1 MKQQAIFN
9 LLKNTFGQNNLLT
22 VPTLLVKK
30 LKGDHC
36 AALFLGQ
43 LIYWAGKGVNPDGWI
58 YKTYQEW
65 EEELFIKKDKAM
77 AIKKKLEELNLIT
90 TMVKKIGNTPVL
102 HYKVNQET
110 LIEFLLG
117 TCEKEGDDKPED
129 KELDTP
135 SDNEEE
141 PKSNEEP
148 SDDNSDNQDQREEE
162 NKGENRNFRK
172 SEIPKVGKTHFPK
185 WEIPTFQES
194 GQNPLSISNINY
206 IINYIHKLLSLPE
219 SLSENLSEKLEF
231 KAQELSSGKNEREK
245 EFLITAKKIHEVFLS
260 CNIKP
265 NTKFKDFLKSDF
277 ITGITMLYDQ
287 KIYVS
292 LETLLSSCEN
302 YAKVLALKREE
313 STWWKAVLPFDRFCQ
328 NKIISKFLPENF
340 NLGDFILEK
349 ERSKKTKDYN
359 NSWVKNF
366 ETIPF

>member
-43 LIYWAGKGVNPDGWI
+43 LIYWTGKGANPDGWI

-110 LIEFLLG
+110 LIEFLLE
-117 TCEKEGDDKPED
+117 TREKEGEDKLED
-129 KELDTP
+129 KEHDTP
-135 SDNEEE
+135 SDNEE
-141 PKSNEEP
+141 KSKSDEEP
-148 SDDNSDNQDQREEE
+148 SDDTSYNQDQKEEE
-162 NKGENRNFRK
+162 TNGKSGNFRK

-185 WEIPTFQES
+185 SEIPTFQES
-194 GQNPLSISNINY
+194 GQNQLSISNINY
-206 IINYIHKLLSLPE
+206 IINYIHKLLSLSEP
-219 SLSENLSEKLEF
+219 LSENLSEK
-231 KAQELSSGKNEREK
+231 NEREE
-245 EFLITAKKIHEVFLS
+245 EFLVITKKIHEVFLS

-265 NTKFKDFLKSDF
+265 NTKFKDFLESDF
-277 ITGITMLYDQ
+277 ITGITTLYDQ

-313 STWWKAVLPFDRFCQ
+313 NTWWKAVLPFDRFCQ

-340 NLGDFILEK
+340 NLEDFILEK
-349 ERSKKTKDYN
+349 ERSKKAKDYN

>member
-43 LIYWAGKGVNPDGWI
+43 LIYWTGKGANPDGWI

-77 AIKKKLEELNLIT
+77 SIKKKLEELNLIT

-110 LIEFLLG
+110 LIEFLLE
-117 TCEKEGDDKPED
+117 TREKEGEDKLED
-129 KELDTP
+129 KEHDTP
-135 SDNEEE
+135 SDNEE
-141 PKSNEEP
+141 KSKSDEEP
-148 SDDNSDNQDQREEE
+148 SDDTSYNQDQKEEE
-162 NKGENRNFRK
+162 TNGESGNFRK

-185 WEIPTFQES
+185 SEIPTFQES
-194 GQNPLSISNINY
+194 GQNQLSISNINY
-206 IINYIHKLLSLPE
+206 IINYIHKLLSLSEP
-219 SLSENLSEKLEF
+219 LSENLSK
-231 KAQELSSGKNEREK
+231 KNEREE
-245 EFLITAKKIHEVFLS
+245 EFLVITKKIHEVFLS

-265 NTKFKDFLKSDF
+265 NTKFKDFLESDF
-277 ITGITMLYDQ
+277 ITGITTLYDQ

-340 NLGDFILEK
+340 NLDDFISEK

-359 NSWVKNF
+359 NGWVKNF

>member
-43 LIYWAGKGVNPDGWI
+43 LIYWSGKGANPDGWI

-110 LIEFLLG
+110 LIEFLLE
-117 TCEKEGDDKPED
+117 TREKERDDKLED
-129 KELDTP
+129 KEHDTP
-135 SDNEEE
+135 SDNEE
-141 PKSNEEP
+141 KSKSDEES
-148 SDDNSDNQDQREEE
+148 SDDTSYNQDQKEEE
-162 NKGENRNFRK
+162 TNGESGNFRK

-185 WEIPTFQES
+185 SEIPTFQES

-206 IINYIHKLLSLPE
+206 IINYIHKLLSLSEP
-219 SLSENLSEKLEF
+219 LSENLSK
-231 KAQELSSGKNEREK
+231 KNEREE
-245 EFLITAKKIHEVFLS
+245 EFLVITKKIHEVFLS

-265 NTKFKDFLKSDF
+265 NTKFKDFLESDF
-277 ITGITMLYDQ
+277 ITGITTLYDQ

-340 NLGDFILEK
+340 NLDDFISEK

-359 NSWVKNF
+359 NSWVKSF

>member
-43 LIYWAGKGVNPDGWI
+43 LIYWTGKGANPDGWI

-77 AIKKKLEELNLIT
+77 SIKKKLEELNLIT

-110 LIEFLLG
+110 LIEFLLE
-117 TCEKEGDDKPED
+117 TREKEGDDKPED
-129 KELDTP
+129 KEHDTP
-135 SDNEEE
+135 SDNGEE

-148 SDDNSDNQDQREEE
+148 SDDNSDNQDQREKEK
-162 NKGENRNFRK
+162 KGKSRNFRK

-185 WEIPTFQES
+185 SEIPTFQES

-206 IINYIHKLLSLPE
+206 IINYIHKLLSLSEP
-219 SLSENLSEKLEF
+219 LSENLSK
-231 KAQELSSGKNEREK
+231 KNEREE
-245 EFLITAKKIHEVFLS
+245 EFLVITKKIHEVFLS

-265 NTKFKDFLKSDF
+265 NTKFKDFLESDF

-340 NLGDFILEK
+340 NLEDFILEK
-349 ERSKKTKDYN
+349 ERSKKTKNYN
-359 NSWVKNF
+359 NGWVKNF

>member
-43 LIYWAGKGVNPDGWI
+43 LIYWTGKGANPDGWI

-77 AIKKKLEELNLIT
+77 SIKKKLEKLNLIT

-110 LIEFLLG
+110 LIEFLLE
-117 TCEKEGDDKPED
+117 TREKEGDDKLED
-129 KELDTP
+129 KEHDTP
-135 SDNEEE
+135 SDNEE
-141 PKSNEEP
+141 KSKSDEEP
-148 SDDNSDNQDQREEE
+148 SDDTSYNQDQKEEE
-162 NKGENRNFRK
+162 TNGESGNFRK

-185 WEIPTFQES
+185 SEIPTFQES

-206 IINYIHKLLSLPE
+206 IINYIHKLLSLSEP
-219 SLSENLSEKLEF
+219 LSENLSK
-231 KAQELSSGKNEREK
+231 KNEREE
-245 EFLITAKKIHEVFLS
+245 EFLVITKKIHEVFLS

-265 NTKFKDFLKSDF
+265 NTKFKDFLESDF

-313 STWWKAVLPFDRFCQ
+313 STWWKAILPFDRFCQ

-340 NLGDFILEK
+340 NLEDFISEK

-359 NSWVKNF
+359 NGWVKNF

>member
-1 MKQQAIFN
+1 MKQQTIFN

-43 LIYWAGKGVNPDGWI
+43 LIYWTGKGANPDGWI

-77 AIKKKLEELNLIT
+77 SIKKKLEELNLIT

-110 LIEFLLG
+110 LIEFLLE
-117 TCEKEGDDKPED
+117 TREKEGEDKLED
-129 KELDTP
+129 KEHDTP
-135 SDNEEE
+135 SDNEE
-141 PKSNEEP
+141 KSKSDEEP
-148 SDDNSDNQDQREEE
+148 SDDTSYNQDQKEEE
-162 NKGENRNFRK
+162 TNGESGNFRK

-185 WEIPTFQES
+185 SEIPTFQES
-194 GQNPLSISNINY
+194 GQNQLSISNINY
-206 IINYIHKLLSLPE
+206 IINYIHKLLSLSEP
-219 SLSENLSEKLEF
+219 LSENLSEK
-231 KAQELSSGKNEREK
+231 NEREE
-245 EFLITAKKIHEVFLS
+245 EFLVITKKIHEVFLS

-265 NTKFKDFLKSDF
+265 NTKFKDFLESDF
-277 ITGITMLYDQ
+277 ITGITTLYDQ

-340 NLGDFILEK
+340 NLEDFILEK
-349 ERSKKTKDYN
+349 ERSKKAKDYN

>member
-43 LIYWAGKGVNPDGWI
+43 LIYWTGKGANPDGWI

-65 EEELFIKKDKAM
+65 EEELFIKTDKAM

-90 TMVKKIGNTPVL
+90 TMVKKIGTTPVL

-110 LIEFLLG
+110 LIEFLLE
-117 TCEKEGDDKPED
+117 TREKEGDDKPED
-129 KELDTP
+129 K
-135 SDNEEE
+135 E

-148 SDDNSDNQDQREEE
+148 SDDNSDNQDQREKE
-162 NKGENRNFRK
+162 NKGESRNFRK
-172 SEIPKVGKTHFPK
+172 SEIPKVGKTHFQK

-219 SLSENLSEKLEF
+219 KFEF
-231 KAQELSSGKNEREK
+231 TVQELSSGKNEREN
-245 EFLITAKKIHEVFLS
+245 EFLVITKKIHEVFLS

-265 NTKFKDFLKSDF
+265 NTKFKDFLESDF

-302 YAKVLALKREE
+302 YAKVLALKREGAA
-313 STWWKAVLPFDRFCQ
+313 WWKAALPFDRFCQ
-328 NKIISKFLPENF
+328 NKILSKFLPENF
-340 NLGDFILEK
+340 NLEDFILEK

-359 NSWVKNF
+359 NSWIKNF

>member
-43 LIYWAGKGVNPDGWI
+43 LIYWTGKGANPDGWI

-110 LIEFLLG
+110 LIEFLLE

-129 KELDTP
+129 KKPYTP

-141 PKSNEEP
+141 PKPNEKLF
-148 SDDNSDNQDQREEE
+148 DDS
-162 NKGENRNFRK
+162 RNFRK
-172 SEIPKVGKTHFPK
+172 SEIPKVGKTHFQK

-219 SLSENLSEKLEF
+219 KLEF
-231 KAQELSSGKNEREK
+231 TVQELSSGKNEREN
-245 EFLITAKKIHEVFLS
+245 EFLVITKKIHEVFLS

-265 NTKFKDFLKSDF
+265 NTKFKDFLESDF

-302 YAKVLALKREE
+302 YAKVLALKREGT
-313 STWWKAVLPFDRFCQ
+313 TWWKAVLPFDRFCQ
-328 NKIISKFLPENF
+328 NKILSKFLPENF
-340 NLGDFILEK
+340 NLEDFILEK

-359 NSWVKNF
+359 NSWIKNF

>member
-43 LIYWAGKGVNPDGWI
+43 LIYWTGKGANPDGWI

-77 AIKKKLEELNLIT
+77 SIKKKLEELNLIT

-110 LIEFLLG
+110 LIEFLLE
-117 TCEKEGDDKPED
+117 TREKEGEDKLED
-129 KELDTP
+129 KEHDTP
-135 SDNEEE
+135 SDNEE
-141 PKSNEEP
+141 KSKSDEEP
-148 SDDNSDNQDQREEE
+148 SDDTSYNQDQKEEE
-162 NKGENRNFRK
+162 TNGESGNFRK

-185 WEIPTFQES
+185 SEIPTFQES

-206 IINYIHKLLSLPE
+206 IINYIHKLLSLSEP
-219 SLSENLSEKLEF
+219 LSENLSK
-231 KAQELSSGKNEREK
+231 KNEREE
-245 EFLITAKKIHEVFLS
+245 EFLVITKKIHEVFLS

-265 NTKFKDFLKSDF
+265 NTKFKDFLESDF

-340 NLGDFILEK
+340 NLEDFILEK
-349 ERSKKTKDYN
+349 ERSKKTKNYN
-359 NSWVKNF
+359 NGWVKNF

>member
-43 LIYWAGKGVNPDGWI
+43 LIYWTGKGANPDGWI

-77 AIKKKLEELNLIT
+77 SIKKKLEELNLIT

-110 LIEFLLG
+110 LIEFLLE
-117 TCEKEGDDKPED
+117 TREKEGDDKLED
-129 KELDTP
+129 KEHDTP
-135 SDNEEE
+135 SDNEE
-141 PKSNEEP
+141 KSKSDEEP
-148 SDDNSDNQDQREEE
+148 SDDTSYNQDQKEEE
-162 NKGENRNFRK
+162 TNGESGNFRK

-185 WEIPTFQES
+185 SEISTFQES

-206 IINYIHKLLSLPE
+206 IINYIHKLLSLSEP
-219 SLSENLSEKLEF
+219 LSENLSK
-231 KAQELSSGKNEREK
+231 KNEREE
-245 EFLITAKKIHEVFLS
+245 EFLVITKKIHEVFLS

-265 NTKFKDFLKSDF
+265 NTKFKDFLESDF

-340 NLGDFILEK
+340 NLEDFILEK
-349 ERSKKTKDYN
+349 ERSKKTKNYN
-359 NSWVKNF
+359 NGWVKNF

>member
-43 LIYWAGKGVNPDGWI
+43 LIYWTGKGANPDGWI

-77 AIKKKLEELNLIT
+77 SIKKKLEELNLIT

-110 LIEFLLG
+110 LIEFLLE
-117 TCEKEGDDKPED
+117 TREKEGDDKLED
-129 KELDTP
+129 KEHDTP
-135 SDNEEE
+135 SDNEE
-141 PKSNEEP
+141 KSKSDEEP
-148 SDDNSDNQDQREEE
+148 SDDES
-162 NKGENRNFRK
+162 GNFRK

-185 WEIPTFQES
+185 SEIPTFQES

-206 IINYIHKLLSLPE
+206 IINYIHKLLSLSEP
-219 SLSENLSEKLEF
+219 LSENLSK
-231 KAQELSSGKNEREK
+231 KNEREE
-245 EFLITAKKIHEVFLS
+245 EFLVITKKIHEVFLS

-265 NTKFKDFLKSDF
+265 NTKFKDFLESDF

-340 NLGDFILEK
+340 NLEDFILEK
-349 ERSKKTKDYN
+349 ERSKKTKNYN
-359 NSWVKNF
+359 NGWVKNF

>member
-43 LIYWAGKGVNPDGWI
+43 LIYWTGKGANPDGWI

-77 AIKKKLEELNLIT
+77 SIKKKLEELNLIT

-110 LIEFLLG
+110 LIEFLLE
-117 TCEKEGDDKPED
+117 TREKEGEDKLED
-129 KELDTP
+129 KEHDTP
-135 SDNEEE
+135 SDNEE
-141 PKSNEEP
+141 KSKSDEEP
-148 SDDNSDNQDQREEE
+148 SDDTSYNQDQKEEE
-162 NKGENRNFRK
+162 TNGESGNFRK

-185 WEIPTFQES
+185 SEIPTFQES
-194 GQNPLSISNINY
+194 GQNQLSISNINY
-206 IINYIHKLLSLPE
+206 IINYIHKLLSLSEP
-219 SLSENLSEKLEF
+219 LSENLSEK
-231 KAQELSSGKNEREK
+231 NEREE
-245 EFLITAKKIHEVFLS
+245 EFLVITKKIHEVFLS

-265 NTKFKDFLKSDF
+265 NTKFKDFLESDF
-277 ITGITMLYDQ
+277 ITGITTLYDQ

-340 NLGDFILEK
+340 NLEDFILEK
-349 ERSKKTKDYN
+349 ERSKKAKDYN

>member
-43 LIYWAGKGVNPDGWI
+43 LIYWTGKGANPDGWI

-77 AIKKKLEELNLIT
+77 AIKKKLEKLNLIT
-90 TMVKKIGNTPVL
+90 TMVKKIGNTPIL

-110 LIEFLLG
+110 LIEFLLE

-129 KELDTP
+129 KKPYTP

-141 PKSNEEP
+141 SKPNEKLF
-148 SDDNSDNQDQREEE
+148 DDNSDNQNQREEE
-162 NKGENRNFRK
+162 NKGESRNFRK
-172 SEIPKVGKTHFPK
+172 SEIPKVGKTYFPK

-219 SLSENLSEKLEF
+219 KLEF
-231 KAQELSSGKNEREK
+231 TTQELSSEKNEREN
-245 EFLITAKKIHEVFLS
+245 EFLVITKKIHEVFLS
-260 CNIKP
+260 WNIKP
-265 NTKFKDFLKSDF
+265 NTKFKDFLESDF

-302 YAKVLALKREE
+302 YAKVLALKREGA
-313 STWWKAVLPFDRFCQ
+313 TWWKAVLPFDRFCQ

-340 NLGDFILEK
+340 NLEDFILEK
-349 ERSKKTKDYN
+349 ERSKKAKDYN

>member
-1 MKQQAIFN
+1 MKQQTIFN

-43 LIYWAGKGVNPDGWI
+43 LIYWTGKGSDSDGWI

-77 AIKKKLEELNLIT
+77 AIKKKLEALNLIT
-90 TMVKKIGNTPVL
+90 TIVKKIGNTPVL

-110 LIEFLLG
+110 LIEFLLE

-129 KELDTP
+129 KATDIP
-135 SDNEEE
+135 SDNEEK
-141 PKSNEEP
+141 PKSDEET
-148 SDDNSDNQDQREEE
+148 SDDNSDNQDQREKE
-162 NKGENRNFRK
+162 NKGESRNFRK
-172 SEIPKVGKTHFPK
+172 SEIPKVGKTRFPK

-194 GQNPLSISNINY
+194 GQNQLSISNINY
-206 IINYIHKLLSLPE
+206 IINYIHKLLSLSEP
-219 SLSENLSEKLEF
+219 LSENLSEK
-231 KAQELSSGKNEREK
+231 NEREE
-245 EFLITAKKIHEVFLS
+245 EFLVITKKIHEVFLS

-265 NTKFKDFLKSDF
+265 NTKFKDFLESDF
-277 ITGITMLYDQ
+277 ITGITTLYDQ

-340 NLGDFILEK
+340 NLEDFILEK
-349 ERSKKTKDYN
+349 ERSKKAKDYN

>member
-43 LIYWAGKGVNPDGWI
+43 LIYWTGKGANPDGWI

-110 LIEFLLG
+110 LIEFLLE

-129 KELDTP
+129 KKPYTP

-141 PKSNEEP
+141 PKPNEKLF
-148 SDDNSDNQDQREEE
+148 DDNSDNQNQREEKT
-162 NKGENRNFRK
+162 NGESRNFRK
-172 SEIPKVGKTHFPK
+172 SEIPKVGKTHFQE

-219 SLSENLSEKLEF
+219 KLEF
-231 KAQELSSGKNEREK
+231 TVQELSSGKNEREN
-245 EFLITAKKIHEVFLS
+245 EFLVITKKIHEVFLS

-265 NTKFKDFLKSDF
+265 NTKFKDFLESDF

-302 YAKVLALKREE
+302 YAKVLALKREGT
-313 STWWKAVLPFDRFCQ
+313 TWWKAVLPFDRFCQ
-328 NKIISKFLPENF
+328 NKILSKFLPENF
-340 NLGDFILEK
+340 NLEDFILEK

-359 NSWVKNF
+359 NSWIKNF

>member
-43 LIYWAGKGVNPDGWI
+43 LIYWSGKGANPDGWI

-110 LIEFLLG
+110 LIEFLLE
-117 TCEKEGDDKPED
+117 TREKEGDDKPED
-129 KELDTP
+129 KEHDTP
-135 SDNEEE
+135 SDNEE
-141 PKSNEEP
+141 KSKSDEEP
-148 SDDNSDNQDQREEE
+148 SDDKTDNQDKIEEK
-162 NKGENRNFRK
+162 NKGESRNFRK

-185 WEIPTFQES
+185 WKIPTFQES
-194 GQNPLSISNINY
+194 GQNPLSISNINH
-206 IINYIHKLLSLPE
+206 IINYIHKLL

-231 KAQELSSGKNEREK
+231 TVQELTLEKNEREK
-245 EFLITAKKIHEVFLS
+245 EFVITAKRIHEAFLS

-265 NTKFKDFLKSDF
+265 NTKFKDFLESDF

-287 KIYVS
+287 KLYVS
-292 LETLLSSCEN
+292 LEALLSSCEN

-328 NKIISKFLPENF
+328 NKIISRFLPENF
-340 NLGDFILEK
+340 NLEDFISEK

-359 NSWVKNF
+359 NSWVKKF

>member
-43 LIYWAGKGVNPDGWI
+43 LIYWTGKGANPDGWI

-110 LIEFLLG
+110 LIEFLLE
-117 TCEKEGDDKPED
+117 TREKEGDDKPED
-129 KELDTP
+129 KEHDTP

-162 NKGENRNFRK
+162 EENKGESGNFRK

-194 GQNPLSISNINY
+194 GQNPLSISNINH
-206 IINYIHKLLSLPE
+206 IINYIHKPL

-231 KAQELSSGKNEREK
+231 KAQEAGKKEREK
-245 EFLITAKKIHEVFLS
+245 EFLLTAKKIHEVFLS

-265 NTKFKDFLKSDF
+265 NTKFKDFLESDF

-287 KIYVS
+287 KLYVS
-292 LETLLSSCEN
+292 LEALLSSCEN

-340 NLGDFILEK
+340 NLDDFISEK

-359 NSWVKNF
+359 NGWVKSF

>member
-43 LIYWAGKGVNPDGWI
+43 LIYWTGKGANPDGWI

-110 LIEFLLG
+110 LIEFLLE
-117 TCEKEGDDKPED
+117 TCEKKVDDKPED
-129 KELDTP
+129 KATDTP
-135 SDNEEE
+135 SDNEEK
-141 PKSNEEP
+141 PKSDEES
-148 SDDNSDNQDQREEE
+148 SDDTSYNQDEIEEE
-162 NKGENRNFRK
+162 TNGESRNFRK

-185 WEIPTFQES
+185 SEIPTFQES

-206 IINYIHKLLSLPE
+206 IINYIHKLLSLSEPF
-219 SLSENLSEKLEF
+219 SENLSEK
-231 KAQELSSGKNEREK
+231 NEREE
-245 EFLITAKKIHEVFLS
+245 EFLVITKKIHEVFLS

-265 NTKFKDFLKSDF
+265 NTKFKDFLESDF

-292 LETLLSSCEN
+292 LETLLGSCEN

-340 NLGDFILEK
+340 NLEDFIPEK
-349 ERSKKTKDYN
+349 EKSKKTKDYN
-359 NSWVKNF
+359 NGWVKNF

>member
-43 LIYWAGKGVNPDGWI
+43 LIYWTGKGANPDGWI

-110 LIEFLLG
+110 LIEFLLE
-117 TCEKEGDDKPED
+117 TREKEGDDKPED
-129 KELDTP
+129 KEHDTP
-135 SDNEEE
+135 SDNGEE

-148 SDDNSDNQDQREEE
+148 SDDNSDNQDQREKEK
-162 NKGENRNFRK
+162 KGESGNFRK

-185 WEIPTFQES
+185 SEIPTFQES

-206 IINYIHKLLSLPE
+206 IINYIHKLLSL
-219 SLSENLSEKLEF
+219 SEKLEF
-231 KAQELSSGKNEREK
+231 TVQELSSGKNEREK
-245 EFLITAKKIHEVFLS
+245 EFLITAKKIHEAFLS
-260 CNIKP
+260 CNIKAH
-265 NTKFKDFLKSDF
+265 TKFKDFLESDF

-302 YAKVLALKREE
+302 YAKVLALKREGA
-313 STWWKAVLPFDRFCQ
+313 TWWKAVLPFDRFCQ

-340 NLGDFILEK
+340 NLEDFILEK

-359 NSWVKNF
+359 NSWVKSF